1 MNADSAFDLRPSESE
16 DKRSAARS
24 TNVRRVSDT
33 LHRHESTSPERGQIL
48 TLHAFDFDPSP
59 VPLVDQER
67 IRLLLAIKAAPDFY
81 ELHFAIAEHC
91 GYVRGLFMACQI
103 SAPSLVAFQFEA
115 RRVAQ
120 VSADRLAVVTQ

>member
-1 MNADSAFDLRPSESE
+1 MIAAQDSKPGQGMTLCAVQFD
-16 DKRSAARS
+16 
-24 TNVRRVSDT
+24 
-33 LHRHESTSPERGQIL
+33 H
-48 TLHAFDFDPSP
+48 SP

-67 IRLLLAIKAAPDFY
+67 TRLLLAIKAAPDFY
-81 ELHFAIAEHC
+81 ELHFAIAEHG

-103 SAPSLVAFQFEA
+103 SAPVLVIFQLEA

>member
-1 MNADSAFDLRPSESE
+1 MI
-16 DKRSAARS
+16 AA
-24 TNVRRVSDT
+24 
-33 LHRHESTSPERGQIL
+33 HESKPGQGM
-48 TLHAFDFDPSP
+48 TLCAVQFDHSP

-67 IRLLLAIKAAPDFY
+67 TRLLLAIKAAPDFY